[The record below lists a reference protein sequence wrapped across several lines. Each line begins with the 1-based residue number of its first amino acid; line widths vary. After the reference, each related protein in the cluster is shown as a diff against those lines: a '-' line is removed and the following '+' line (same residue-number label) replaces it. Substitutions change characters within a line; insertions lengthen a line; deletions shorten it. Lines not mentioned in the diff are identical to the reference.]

1 MEARSGALRVGE
13 AEVRSILT
21 RTGGYLRGVTSHSA
35 QPWRGCS
42 FGRSLCG
49 VGCYVRH
56 NRWVTRGEAWGA
68 FLEARVNAGDSWRR
82 SADRE
87 RRWARRRD
95 GRFSV
100 FLSSSTEP
108 FLPQEARFGVTRG
121 LLEAMRDDPPDG
133 LVVQTHGD
141 GVLDFRE
148 LLVDLSGRCEVRVHV
163 SIESDR
169 DALPGLPPPACSV
182 ERRFAAAEALRTA
195 GLRSVIT
202 VAPLLPLRDPE
213 GFLRRAGEAADA
225 VVIDHF
231 VGGDGSPDGRRTLA
245 TALPE
250 AMRAVDPA
258 SVEPVYRDRVVALA
272 RRLLPGRV
280 GVGRDGFAGRL
291 LA

>member
-1 MEARSGALRVGE
+1 
-13 AEVRSILT
+13 
-21 RTGGYLRGVTSHSA
+21 
-35 QPWRGCS
+35 
-42 FGRSLCG
+42 

-56 NRWVTRGEAWGA
+56 NPWVTRGEAWGT
-68 FLEARVNAGDSWRR
+68 FLDARVNAGEAWRR
-82 SADRE
+82 SVARE
-87 RRWARRRD
+87 RRWGRRRD
-95 GRFSV
+95 GRFAV

-108 FLPQEARFGVTRG
+108 FLPQERRHGVTRR
-121 LLEAMRDDPPDG
+121 LLEAMCDDPPDA

-148 LLVDLSGRCEVRVHV
+148 LLRELGRRSEVRVHV

-169 DALPGLPPPACSV
+169 ETLPGLPPPACSV
-182 ERRFAAAEALRTA
+182 ERRFAAAEALRAT

-213 GFLRRAGEAADA
+213 AFLRRAGAAADA

-231 VGGDGSPDGRRTLA
+231 VGGDGSPAGRRTLG

-250 AMRAVDPA
+250 AMHGVDPG
-258 SVEPVYRDRVVALA
+258 SVELAYRDAVVALA

-280 GVGRDGFAGRL
+280 GVGREGFAGRL
-291 LA
+291 G

>member
-1 MEARSGALRVGE
+1 
-13 AEVRSILT
+13 
-21 RTGGYLRGVTSHSA
+21 VTSHSA

-56 NRWVTRGEAWGA
+56 NRWVTRGEAWGG
-68 FLEARVNAGDSWRR
+68 FLDARVNAAEAWRR
-82 SADRE
+82 GVESE
-87 RRWARRRD
+87 RRWGRARD
-95 GRFSV
+95 GRFAV

-108 FLPQEARFGVTRG
+108 FLPQERRYGVTRR
-121 LLEAMRDDPPDG
+121 LVEAMCDEPPDV

-141 GVLDFRE
+141 GVLEFRE
-148 LLVDLSGRCEVRVHV
+148 LLAELARRAEVRVHV

-169 DALPGLPPPACSV
+169 ETLPGLPAPACSV
-182 ERRFAAAEALRTA
+182 DRRLAAAAAVREA
-195 GLRSVIT
+195 GLRSVVT

-213 GFLRRAGEAADA
+213 SFLRRVGAAADA
-225 VVIDHF
+225 VVVDHF

-245 TALPE
+245 TPLPG
-250 AMRAVDPA
+250 AMQAVLPA
-258 SVEPVYRDRVVALA
+258 SVDLAYRDEIVALA

-291 LA
+291 D

>member
-1 MEARSGALRVGE
+1 MAGPLRIGE
-13 AEVRSILT
+13 VEVRNILT
-21 RTGGYLRGVTSHSA
+21 RTGGYLRGITSHSV

-56 NRWVTRGEAWGA
+56 NRWVTRGAAWGS

-82 SADRE
+82 HADRE
-87 RRWARRRD
+87 RRLARRRE

-108 FLPQEARFGVTRG
+108 FLPQESRYGVTRS
-121 LLEAMRDDPPDG
+121 LLEAMRDDPPDV

-141 GVLDFRE
+141 GVLAFRE
-148 LLVDLSGRCEVRVHV
+148 LLVELARRCAVRVHV

-169 DALPGLPPPACSV
+169 ETLPGLPPPACSV
-182 ERRFAAAEALRTA
+182 ERRLAAAESLRA
-195 GLRSVIT
+195 IGLRSVIT
-202 VAPLLPLRDPE
+202 VAPLLPLRAPE
-213 GFLRRAGEAADA
+213 AFLRRAGEAADA

-231 VGGDGSPDGRRTLA
+231 IGGDGSEGGRRTLT

-250 AMRAVDPA
+250 AMRAVEPA
-258 SVEPVYRDRVVALA
+258 SVEPAYRGWVVGLA

-291 LA
+291 LP

>member
-1 MEARSGALRVGE
+1 VQVR
-13 AEVRSILT
+13 EVEVESILT
-21 RTGGYLRGVTSHSA
+21 RTGGYLRGITSHSA

-56 NRWVTRGEAWGA
+56 NRWVTRGEAWGD
-68 FLEARVNAGDSWRR
+68 FLEARANAGEVWRR
-82 SADRE
+82 SVGRE
-87 RRWARRRD
+87 RRWARGRD
-95 GRFSV
+95 GRFAV

-108 FLPQEARFGVTRG
+108 FLPQEGRYAVTRR
-121 LLEAMRDDPPDG
+121 LLEAMCDDPPDG

-141 GVLDFRE
+141 AVLGFRE
-148 LLVDLSGRCEVRVHV
+148 LLGELGRRCEVRVHV

-169 DALPGLPPPACSV
+169 ETLPGLPPPACSV
-182 ERRFAAAEALRTA
+182 ERRLAAAAGLRAA

-202 VAPLLPLRDPE
+202 IAPLLPLRDPE
-213 GFLRRAGEAADA
+213 TFLRRAGEAADA

-245 TALPE
+245 TGLPE
-250 AMRAVDPA
+250 AMRKVDPA
-258 SVEPVYRDRVVALA
+258 SLDLAYRDAVVALA

-291 LA
+291 G